1 MKNDRAVIFPGR
13 YGENKGIF
21 GAEMRK
27 SIYSITQTV
36 LCESGFRN
44 DFLKVVI

>member
-1 MKNDRAVIFPGR
+1 MKNDGAAISPGR

-21 GAEMRK
+21 GTEMRK

-36 LCESGFRN
+36 LCESGFHN
-44 DFLKVVI
+44 VFLKVVI